1 MLHGFSLPRPAGMI
15 RATVGFGVT
24 VKIDI
29 DVASQPNSMRRL
41 TIHLESDAN
50 YESSPDSD
58 SDIDSER
65 GCPVVSSASCH
76 FDETPEPV
84 RGTRPKAGVTV
95 CNDS

>member
-1 MLHGFSLPRPAGMI
+1 MMHGFSLPRPAGMI

-50 YESSPDSD
+50 YESSPDSN
-58 SDIDSER
+58 SDIDSE
-65 GCPVVSSASCH
+65 GEVPLY
-76 FDETPEPV
+76 
-84 RGTRPKAGVTV
+84 
-95 CNDS
+95 